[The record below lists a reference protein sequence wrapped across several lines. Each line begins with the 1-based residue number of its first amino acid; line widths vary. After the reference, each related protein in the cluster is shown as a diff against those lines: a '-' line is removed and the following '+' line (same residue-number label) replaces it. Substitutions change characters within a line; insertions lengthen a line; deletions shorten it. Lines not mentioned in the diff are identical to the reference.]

1 MNALIIGGSS
11 GLGLSLAKKLAVSG
25 YGVNVTGRKDPR
37 VKGVT
42 FHELNLA
49 GLKMVKELE
58 KLIKELPKVDLFVH
72 AAGYYQEGRITDL
85 TDEQIEDMLNVGGRS
100 LLYGLRA
107 LLKKQGTLPELIVI
121 TSTSQWTP
129 RQLEPLYNFVKAG
142 AGHFANAMAEDGRV
156 GKVLV
161 AGPAGMNTP
170 FWRDQPGRDMGEMLD
185 PEWVADQM
193 LAANGQNY
201 KYKYIRILRQPAR
214 VEEIDQR

>member
-11 GLGLSLAKKLAVSG
+11 GLGLSLAIKLKANG
-25 YGVNVTGRKDPR
+25 YNAHVTGRDDPR
-37 VKGVT
+37 AKDIT
-42 FHELNLA
+42 FHAINLA
-49 GLKMVKELE
+49 GPKMVNDLE
-58 KLIKELPKVDLFVH
+58 KLVETLPKIDLFVH

-100 LLYGLRA
+100 LLYGTRA
-107 LLKKQGTLPELIVI
+107 LLKKQTALSELVVV

-170 FWRDQPGRDMGEMLD
+170 FWRDQPERDMSAMLD
-185 PEWVADQM
+185 PDWVADQI
-193 LAANGQNY
+193 LAANKQNY
-201 KYKYIRILRQPAR
+201 KYKYIRILREPAR
-214 VEEIDQR
+214 VEEVEQR